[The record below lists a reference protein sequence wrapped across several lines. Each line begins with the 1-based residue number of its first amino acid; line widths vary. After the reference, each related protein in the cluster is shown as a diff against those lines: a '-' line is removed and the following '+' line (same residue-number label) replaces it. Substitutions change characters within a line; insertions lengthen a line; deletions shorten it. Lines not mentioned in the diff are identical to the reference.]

1 MCNIVGDDTNGMN
14 REEEKSIILIG
25 ATGSGKSKLLDG
37 IVNYLTG
44 VRFEDPFRFTL
55 GKVNDEGKQVSLC
68 FVK

>member
-44 VRFEDPFRFTL
+44 VSFEAPFRFTL
-55 GKVNDEGKQVSLC
+55 GKVNDERKQVSLC